1 MPRILGRPI
10 SGRSLQLHRPRP
22 PLLAACS
29 PSIAFKQK
37 FRMRF
42 RVQLLVGRHDRPYT
56 HSMTRCCRYLCTP
69 LILLISLQGCNSEN
83 DPTDDGNVQCE
94 GCIDPAQPTGDVTT
108 NSDASFGQATPIF
121 EVGYNQA
128 GQVDPTA
135 FMASSDQSEMPVVLG
150 TQGSWMVVVAGMTNR
165 LPCCVDRVDLTATV
179 GVKNEV
185 PLGKIKLKRR
195 PVFRNSDG
203 DQYIMN
209 IFLVV
214 PPDPED
220 WDGKTVE
227 LSLEL
232 TPHEGGETL
241 MTSSEVILQQI
252 LPEALKP
259 SSSEAT
265 N

>member
-1 MPRILGRPI
+1 
-10 SGRSLQLHRPRP
+10 
-22 PLLAACS
+22 
-29 PSIAFKQK
+29 
-37 FRMRF
+37 
-42 RVQLLVGRHDRPYT
+42 
-56 HSMTRCCRYLCTP
+56 MTLWCRYLFIP
-69 LILLISLQGCNSEN
+69 VILLLALSGCNS
-83 DPTDDGNVQCE
+83 DPAPFDEEERQCE
-94 GCIDPAQPTGDVTT
+94 GCVDPATASSDVTT
-108 NSDASFGQATPIF
+108 TSDATPSQAPPVF

-135 FMASSDQSEMPVVLG
+135 FMPSTDQSEMPVVLG

-179 GVKNEV
+179 GVKDEV

-214 PPDPED
+214 PPDPVD

-241 MTSSEVILQQI
+241 KTSSEVILQQI

-259 SSSEAT
+259 SSNEAT